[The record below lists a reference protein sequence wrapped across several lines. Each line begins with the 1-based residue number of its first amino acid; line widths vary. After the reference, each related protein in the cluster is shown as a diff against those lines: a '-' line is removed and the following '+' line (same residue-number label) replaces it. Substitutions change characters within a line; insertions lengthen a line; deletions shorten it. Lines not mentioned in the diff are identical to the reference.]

1 MGLYEKFETDTNAEA
16 EGLLF
21 TFNEAGFR
29 CRLSRAGGGNKDF
42 ARILNRVS
50 TRLKRAMD
58 TGTLSN
64 SEAEDIMHRAYAEAV
79 VRSWETQVN
88 GEWRSGIETKDGG
101 LIPFNAENV
110 IATFKSLP
118 MVFQI
123 IKDCAESW
131 QAFLTAEREADA
143 KNS

>member
-1 MGLYEKFETDTNAEA
+1 MGMYEKFETDADAES

-29 CRLSRAGGGNKDF
+29 CRLARAGGGNREY
-42 ARILNRVS
+42 ARVLQRVS
-50 TRLKRAMD
+50 ARTRRAME

-64 SEAEDIMHRAYAEAV
+64 AEAEDIMHNAYATAV
-79 VRSWETQVN
+79 VKSWETLVD
-88 GEWRSGIETKDGG
+88 GEWKKGIESKDGT
-101 LIPFNAENV
+101 LLPFTTENV
-110 IATFKSLP
+110 IATFKALP

-131 QAFLTAEREADA
+131 QSFLSAEREADS
-143 KNS
+143 KN